1 MNQEKTTASHYFHN
15 AKNDM
20 RKWLVDNGN
29 KFIAN
34 IEPRLAA
41 SFNRFVKKEFPEIYE
56 KAQEAVKS
64 ANRWCQRYSREDVYC
79 YVSYDKNFKIGAV
92 DPYPK
97 SPTKAQLLSDT
108 IWLLAVRV
116 YAN

>member
-1 MNQEKTTASHYFHN
+1 MDQEKTTAQHHFHN

-64 ANRWCQRYSREDVYC
+64 AMYIAMLAMIKVLKLVLLIHIQ
-79 YVSYDKNFKIGAV
+79 
-92 DPYPK
+92 
-97 SPTKAQLLSDT
+97 KAQQKHSFFP
-108 IWLLAVRV
+108 IQSG
-116 YAN
+116 Y

>member
-1 MNQEKTTASHYFHN
+1 MDQKTTTTQHRFHN

-41 SFNRFVKKEFPEIYE
+41 GFNRFVKKEFPEIYQ

-64 ANRWCQRYSREDVYC
+64 ANRWCERYSREDLYC
-79 YVSYDKNFKIGAV
+79 YVSYDKSFEIGIV

-116 YAN
+116 YA

>member
-1 MNQEKTTASHYFHN
+1 
-15 AKNDM
+15 M

-41 SFNRFVKKEFPEIYE
+41 GFNRFVKKEFPEIYR

-64 ANRWCQRYSREDVYC
+64 ANRWCERYSREDVYC
-79 YVSYDKNFKIGAV
+79 YVSYDKSFEIGIV

-97 SPTKAQLLSDT
+97 SPTKAH
-108 IWLLAVRV
+108 VRV
-116 YAN
+116 YA

>member
-1 MNQEKTTASHYFHN
+1 MDQEITTAPRNLCN
-15 AKNDM
+15 AKDDM

-41 SFNRFVKKEFPEIYE
+41 GFNRFVKKEFPEIYQ

-64 ANRWCQRYSREDVYC
+64 ANRWCERYSREDVYC
-79 YVSYDKNFKIGAV
+79 YVSYDKSFEIGVV

-116 YAN
+116 YA

>member
-1 MNQEKTTASHYFHN
+1 MNQEKTTAPHRPNN

-41 SFNRFVKKEFPEIYE
+41 SFNRFVKKEFPEIYQ

-79 YVSYDKNFKIGAV
+79 YVSYDKSFRIGNV

-108 IWLLAVRV
+108 IWLLASRV